1 MSEDNLD
8 LESKIQHDLNNFRN
22 IQKMTDKLKKDRL
35 LLLSKNRNHPLI
47 ADIDKQLHKSGLLCN
62 QVYQMNITNNEMTR
76 KIEKYW
82 RPFLDEKRIGCG
94 LNVLSFLGILTKKSA
109 RAKLTCLNV
118 DAGFPMAQIKD
129 IIAKQKKISHS
140 FEVNKIAFNAENLK
154 TFIFDQLA
162 SENATLVRMY
172 TSNNSIMGHTMILY
186 RVDAHL
192 YLLDPQ
198 QEVYAEVIYH
208 KHSKSFEL
216 VPMLNR
222 PMDAN
227 HTHIMNFFNSCVS
240 IEFLT
245 MNEKMEVVL
254 PPKKLPNFEP
264 MFMTEE
270 TPFHMFLMVSHGLSV
285 YEDKHKENIAFPFH
299 SMGFFIEKNIT
310 LVPSTSMDNLTMTD
324 IIEEVSES
332 MGRVIPDMNKESN
345 RVGDITKPKLSD
357 VLVNTTGQLS
367 VYPMYWSVKLNDFP
381 ATKEVIGFYHLIL
394 NKETNTFDIVS
405 KIYGYNF
412 FLDKGTGNPRKLYY
426 GDIVRTFDKY
436 YSQNKNKY
444 FTYIPREL
452 IFMGIFSCRTPDP
465 EYVNSSPEIV
475 SSETPKAPV
484 KGKEDEVA
492 AENVKNFKRFFGDI
506 TRKGGFIESEQEHP
520 EIEIEMVSQDK
531 LFEYA
536 RREQQLQQ
544 IQPNKTRK
552 RRNTTKSRKTTK
564 SSRKSKSK
572 SKSRRNIQSV

>member
-1 MSEDNLD
+1 MYEDN
-8 LESKIQHDLNNFRN
+8 LESKIQHDLDNFRN

-35 LLLSKNRNHPLI
+35 LLVSKNKNHPLI
-47 ADIDKQLHKSGLLCN
+47 AEIDKQLYKYGLLCN
-62 QVYQMNITNNEMTR
+62 QVYQMNITNEEMTR

-94 LNVLSFLGILTKKSA
+94 LNVLSFLGIITKKSA

-129 IIAKQKKISHS
+129 IIVKQKKISHS

-154 TFIFDQLA
+154 TFIFDQMA
-162 SENATLVRMY
+162 NENATLVRMY
-172 TSNNSIMGHTMILY
+172 TSNSSIMGHTMILY
-186 RVDAHL
+186 RVGNHL

-208 KHSKSFEL
+208 GHSKSFEL
-216 VPMLNR
+216 VPMMNR
-222 PMDAN
+222 PMDDN
-227 HTHIMNFFNSCVS
+227 HTHIMKFVNSSVS
-240 IEFLT
+240 IEFFT
-245 MNEKMEVVL
+245 TNEKMEVVR
-254 PPKKLPNFEP
+254 PPKKLPTFEP

-285 YEDKHKENIAFPFH
+285 YEDKHKENITFPFH

-310 LVPSTSMDNLTMTD
+310 LVPSTSMENLTMTD
-324 IIEEVSES
+324 IIEEVSDS
-332 MGRVIPDMNKESN
+332 MGRVIPEMNKEST

-367 VYPMYWSVKLNDFP
+367 VYPMYWTVHLSDYP
-381 ATKEVIGFYHLIL
+381 ATKEVIGFYHLIY
-394 NKETNTFDIVS
+394 NKETNNFDIVS

-412 FLDKGTGNPRKLYY
+412 FLDKSTGNPRKLYY

-436 YSQNKNKY
+436 YSYNKNKY

-465 EYVNSSPEIV
+465 AYINSSPEIV
-475 SSETPKAPV
+475 SSETPQPPKNNNTA
-484 KGKEDEVA
+484 DEA

-506 TRKGGFIESEQEHP
+506 TRKGGFIDSEDSQSEVD
-520 EIEIEMVSQDK
+520 IEMVSQDK

-536 RREQQLQQ
+536 RQEQKQMQSQ
-544 IQPNKTRK
+544 MMKYKYKKTRK
-552 RRNTTKSRKTTK
+552 RRNTTNLKTRSKTK
-564 SSRKSKSK
+564 SKTR
-572 SKSRRNIQSV
+572 RRNIQSV